1 VGAADARATAAV
13 TAAVWRELT
22 ERGFVVVEDA
32 LDAATVEAAA
42 REAAALREAG
52 LLHCGACEPPDEVG
66 ESECG
71 PGGKALGSN
80 LPPSMRPDGFVD
92 CRGITHSANHPPPPS
107 GGCRCADLP

>member
-1 VGAADARATAAV
+1 MGAADARATAAV

-71 PGGKALGSN
+71 PGGLTRD
-80 LPPSMRPDGFVD
+80 LVERPSVQ
-92 CRGITHSANHPPPPS
+92 TYHP
-107 GGCRCADLP
+107 RCDQMGL